1 MRIIIT
7 PKGENEIEELSNTF
21 HVKNLYKTYTKNR
34 SKSTPKSN
42 SLNDNKDSLSK
53 TTKAFFKF
61 GSRMSFYKRDELVV
75 NNSELQQAKHIK
87 LKKPKL
93 SFTKHI
99 YSNYSR
105 ESETVSFEKLQ
116 SFRRSLIIKDDP
128 TKDLMSKMPV
138 RSSSIKLNKKN
149 IKIRE
154 LFSPTTYSKF
164 SKDFILQEKEKKHF
178 DLLTPDNYRTIYHH
192 KKEGLLQMKEI
203 LNKEI
208 KSDRTNII
216 KYFQQKDV
224 ISPLSVRNLSTYDD
238 ERLLRLNKV
247 CQIVLHNQDK
257 KKKFEE
263 LIEKKLIVKERNI
276 KLVAS
281 KSVSNMR
288 YDMGLSRKILN
299 KYNVKKDN
307 TNLLKQMVKSVK
319 EKYWDKLKILEKRA
333 NRTKEIEGFSDI
345 ATTLKTKE
353 KKTDLI
359 SKLSST
365 KNINLSQSNIE
376 KNNNLNISFLVK
388 NLNKKE

>member
-7 PKGENEIEELSNTF
+7 PKGEKEIEELSNTIN
-21 HVKNLYKTYTKNR
+21 VKSLYKTYTKNR
-34 SKSTPKSN
+34 SKSIPKTN
-42 SLNDNKDSLSK
+42 SLNDNKDSFSK

-61 GSRMSFYKRDELVV
+61 GPRMSFYKRDELVV

-105 ESETVSFEKLQ
+105 EPETVSLEKLQ
-116 SFRRSLIIKDDP
+116 SFRRSLIINDDP
-128 TKDLMSKMPV
+128 VKELISKMPV

-149 IKIRE
+149 IKIKE
-154 LFSPTTYSKF
+154 LFSPTTYNKF
-164 SKDFILQEKEKKHF
+164 SKDFIHQEKEKKYF
-178 DLLTPDNYRTIYHH
+178 DLLTPDNYRTVYHQ
-192 KKEGLLQMKEI
+192 KKEGILQMKDI

-247 CQIVLHNQDK
+247 CQIVLHNQDN

-263 LIEKKLIVKERNI
+263 LIEKKLVVKERNI
-276 KLVAS
+276 KLIAS

-288 YDMGLSRKILN
+288 HDMGLSRKILN

-307 TNLLKQMVKSVK
+307 TNLLNQMVKSVK
-319 EKYWDKLKILEKRA
+319 EKHWDKLKILQKR
-333 NRTKEIEGFSDI
+333 TEGNKDTDI
-345 ATTLKTKE
+345 ANILKAKE
-353 KKTDLI
+353 KKKDLFT
-359 SKLSST
+359 KVSST
-365 KNINLSQSNIE
+365 KNINLSQNNID
-376 KNNNLNISFLVK
+376 KNNNNISFLVK
-388 NLNKKE
+388 NLNKNE